1 MSEIQYEKGKEVNA
15 REMQKKE
22 VRREGGGRC
31 QEYAEVQGVPEFLC
45 IR

>member
-22 VRREGGGRC
+22 VRGGGRC